1 MIGLGEFALI
11 IILAL
16 ILIGPDKLP
25 EVARTLGRL
34 YAEYK
39 HAMRRL
45 ELEILYGV
53 EPPSDEL
60 LEKIYE
66 KKINLNKSVEEK
78 LFK

>member
-1 MIGLGEFALI
+1 MVGLGEFALI
-11 IILAL
+11 LVLAL

-25 EVARTLGRL
+25 EVARTLGKL

-53 EPPSDEL
+53 EPPSDDL